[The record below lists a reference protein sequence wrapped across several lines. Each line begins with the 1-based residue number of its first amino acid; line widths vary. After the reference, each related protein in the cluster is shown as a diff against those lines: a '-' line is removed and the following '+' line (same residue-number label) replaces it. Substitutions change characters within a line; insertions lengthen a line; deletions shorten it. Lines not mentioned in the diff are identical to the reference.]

1 MSVGTVRLSGRYRL
15 LDVLGAGGMAVV
27 HRARDEL
34 LERDVAVKVLRS
46 QFAADEDF
54 VHRFRQEA
62 RNAASLSHPAIAQV
76 FDTGAD
82 GDVEYIVMQL
92 VEGSDL
98 ERVIAQRG
106 RLPVAE
112 ALRISSDVADALQ
125 AAHDQG
131 IVHRD
136 VKPGNILLTGGGD
149 VRVVD
154 FGIARALGA
163 ANTTSPGL
171 LMGSVHYLSPEQ
183 VLGEP
188 VGSASDVYSLGIVLY
203 ELLTGQRP
211 FEGASQAAVALQR
224 LHAAPRPPSE
234 LVEELPDGLDELVMR
249 ALERDPDRR
258 YPTAGG
264 LATAIRAWWKTPA
277 AHPRKPVRR
286 AAATAAVGAGAGVV
300 EPVKAAPLPAAAT
313 DPTVVTRIP
322 AARRRRAAVT
332 AAAAAAAAPAA
343 AGAAAAGAAAAL
355 ASETA
360 TVVQPS
366 PVVTPPAPVG
376 VPPTARDTAAPPP
389 GPPPPTALGNARDD
403 GERRRRAALVLIPL
417 AALLIAFVVLSAL
430 GRSLFGADGAVL
442 GATASPAAVPSAA
455 AVVPATASPSPTPS
469 PVPSPTPSPTP
480 EPTTPPT
487 PEPTAP
493 PTAKPTPRPAPA
505 RTPAPTVRPAP
516 ALPARDPAET
526 VARFYY
532 LVEAHDFDAAA
543 RLWTARMRRQYPPN
557 GYIDG
562 RFSRT
567 TRIDLRRNEIVAMS
581 ARAGT
586 AVVAVDLI
594 EYRTVEPSPRRFI
607 GRWDL
612 VLVNGQWLMDR
623 PHF

>member
-1 MSVGTVRLSGRYRL
+1 MSVGTVLLSGRYRL

-82 GDVEYIVMQL
+82 GEVEYIVMQL

-112 ALRISSDVADALQ
+112 ALRIGSDVADALQ

-136 VKPGNILLTGGGD
+136 VKPGNILLTAGGE

-163 ANTTSPGL
+163 AHTTTPGL

-211 FEGASQAAVALQR
+211 FEGASQATVALQR

-234 LVEELPDGLDELVMR
+234 VVDELPEGLDELVMR

-264 LATAIRAWWKTPA
+264 LAAAIRAWWKSPA
-277 AHPRKPVRR
+277 AHARKPLRR
-286 AAATAAVGAGAGVV
+286 AAAAAAAVGP
-300 EPVKAAPLPAAAT
+300 PVTAT

-322 AARRRRAAVT
+322 AARRRRVAVPAG
-332 AAAAAAAAPAA
+332 AAAAAAAS
-343 AGAAAAGAAAAL
+343 AAAASAAAAV

-366 PVVTPPAPVG
+366 PVVTPPAPLV
-376 VPPTARDTAAPPP
+376 VPPTAREAAAPPS
-389 GPPPPTALGNARDD
+389 GPPPPATRTDTGED
-403 GERRRRAALVLIPL
+403 GKRRRRAALVLIPL
-417 AALLIAFVVLSAL
+417 AALLIAFVALSTL
-430 GRSLFGADGAVL
+430 GRNLFGAEGAVL
-442 GATASPAAVPSAA
+442 GATATPTAVRSTAA
-455 AVVPATASPSPTPS
+455 AVVPATAT
-469 PVPSPTPSPTP
+469 PSPTPSPTP
-480 EPTTPPT
+480 EPT
-487 PEPTAP
+487 PEPTLVATAP
-493 PTAKPTPRPAPA
+493 PTAKPTPQPAPA
-505 RTPAPTVRPAP
+505 RTPAPTARPAP

-526 VARFYY
+526 VARFYN

-543 RLWTARMRRQYPPN
+543 RLWTARMRSQYPPK

-567 TRIDLRRNEIVAMS
+567 TRIDLRRNEIVALN

-586 AVVAVDLI
+586 AVVAVDLT

-612 VLVNGQWLMDR
+612 VLVKGQWLMDR